1 MVQVRLRWQL
11 FPLRWR
17 TVIVS
22 ENPAP
27 SPMLQADNGFTAE
40 RRVLLRERFPATIS
54 LFELAPARAGSSIRE
69 EAASQGGHDQEVNR
83 ERLIRQRWRRSL
95 HPRAQRRPPDSCREP
110 A

>member
-27 SPMLQADNGFTAE
+27 SPMLQADNGFTSE
-40 RRVLLRERFPATIS
+40 RRVLLGERFPATIS
-54 LFELAPARAGSSIRE
+54 LFELTPARAGSSIKRRGRLAGRPQSGSQQGKTYS
-69 EAASQGGHDQEVNR
+69 AALAAFPS
-83 ERLIRQRWRRSL
+83 
-95 HPRAQRRPPDSCREP
+95 P
-110 A
+110 AGATATS